1 LKKLVWHV
9 LSVVFKEQKS
19 PQHHTARCWLII
31 MTHLGAFCQLPQLAG
46 AFRYCRA
53 LHIKEQLTIVSL
65 PATAKNVNPFEDSPL
80 NVLGNLTILPIIAYA
95 ERMHMLLIH
104 RTVLKE
110 LAISFAIS
118 LLFLN
123 VTLMM
128 EKLLRL
134 ARILSGVGAS
144 PEDMFL
150 IIMYLQPQI
159 LILTIPMALLLSI
172 LLTYGR
178 LNVDNELIIMRT
190 CGMSFRQIAYPAA
203 YLGIA
208 CFGLSL
214 LMSFYL
220 GPRGAEALRLKVTE
234 ILTIRAPMTIEEGA
248 FNTAFKD
255 VTLLVRQKP
264 DPNTLIDI
272 FIVDERNKD
281 EQKVITA
288 RKGVILQE
296 NEALSFLLTD
306 GQAYI
311 TKKDIVTE
319 LFFGTYHLK
328 LTPSLE
334 PANRKNSELTP
345 WELFKASRETP
356 GQSMSFI
363 LELHRRLSLPAV
375 CVIIILLG
383 TALSLIAG
391 KSGRLGGLTIG
402 LSVFAVYYTVLIY
415 GEKLARSGSLPHY
428 IGAWLSF
435 IALSVFSLFVF
446 ERVNKR

>member
-1 LKKLVWHV
+1 
-9 LSVVFKEQKS
+9 
-19 PQHHTARCWLII
+19 
-31 MTHLGAFCQLPQLAG
+31 
-46 AFRYCRA
+46 
-53 LHIKEQLTIVSL
+53 
-65 PATAKNVNPFEDSPL
+65 
-80 NVLGNLTILPIIAYA
+80 
-95 ERMHMLLIH
+95 MHMLLIH
-104 RTVLKE
+104 RSILKE
-110 LAISFAIS
+110 LAISFALS

-123 VTLMM
+123 FTLMM

-144 PEDMFL
+144 PDDMLL
-150 IIMYLQPQI
+150 IVMYLQPQI
-159 LILTIPMALLLSI
+159 LILTIPMALLLAI

-178 LNVDNELIIMRT
+178 MNADNELIIMRS
-190 CGMSFRQIAYPAA
+190 CGMSFRRIVYPAV

-208 CFGLSL
+208 CFFLSI

-281 EQKVITA
+281 EQKVIVA
-288 RKGVILQE
+288 KKGAILQE

-319 LFFGTYHLK
+319 LFFGTYHFK
-328 LTPSLE
+328 LTPSME
-334 PANRKNSELTP
+334 PASRKNSELTP
-345 WELFKASRETP
+345 WELLKFAQGASDQ
-356 GQSMSFI
+356 GMSFM

-375 CVIIILLG
+375 CIIVILLG

-428 IGAWLSF
+428 LGAWLSF
-435 IALSVFSLFVF
+435 IALSIFSFVVF